1 MENGIHVRYVSGG
14 LTLNV
19 VERTNMASDILL
31 HQNAG
36 ARIHW
41 DSGRQCGS
49 AVEHGGIK
57 LQRPMG

>member
-1 MENGIHVRYVSGG
+1 
-14 LTLNV
+14 
-19 VERTNMASDILL
+19 MASDILL

-41 DSGRQCGS
+41 DSGRQSGS